1 MAPREHK
8 MREIHLRW
16 FSHVQRRATDATVRK
31 NDNLQVIGTS
41 RKRKRSL
48 EHLDSKVEMTLMR
61 LN

>member
-1 MAPREHK
+1 

-16 FSHVQRRATDATVRK
+16 FGHVQRRATDATVRK
-31 NDNLQVIGTS
+31 SDNLQVIGTS